1 MKVTAYSY
9 TVCCPN
15 CQTVNDD
22 DDDEDYHRSTR
33 RRCDP
38 TMDRCQQ
45 VCPIRPSSPTV
56 AAVQDLRLVRF
67 CCVHHD
73 DSRPTS
79 WICLL
84 IRDHPAK
91 KSILDPCSHLS
102 SLSPLL
108 ILHRQQYPSIT
119 ATTTTTPSLVSPKKT
134 KNRICHPSF
143 LHPDPSGVDGC
154 ERRRVPFCA
163 GRALR
168 SDRRWCRAGWRF
180 KSKPRRIGA
189 CIIVNPTGT
198 DTWIRPTD

>member
-1 MKVTAYSY
+1 VDEHHI
-9 TVCCPN
+9 N
-15 CQTVNDD
+15 CHQQGSTTISSHTHWHCLPRPPT
-22 DDDEDYHRSTR
+22 EQEKRRPLCSHSFLRSTE
-33 RRCDP
+33 
-38 TMDRCQQ
+38 
-45 VCPIRPSSPTV
+45 
-56 AAVQDLRLVRF
+56 
-67 CCVHHD
+67 
-73 DSRPTS
+73 
-79 WICLL
+79 
-84 IRDHPAK
+84 
-91 KSILDPCSHLS
+91 
-102 SLSPLL
+102 
-108 ILHRQQYPSIT
+108 QQYPSIT